1 MKMSD
6 LLYLH
11 GQPQISGKIKTT
23 AEDFRVT
30 EDLGYLPDGEGEQ
43 LLVRLR
49 KTGCNTRFVADAL
62 ARYLKISAREVSFAG
77 MKDRHAVTEQTF
89 CLRVPGKEMPDMSGF
104 SLEGCEILQVSRHKR
119 KIRTGALAG
128 NAFSLIIRQISDQA
142 AAEQRLA
149 LISRD
154 GAVNY
159 FGEQRF
165 GRDGHNLTMAG
176 QWARGEITIRDRN
189 KRSLLLSAARSAM
202 FNQVT
207 SARLAAQGNLT
218 TLLEG
223 DCVQL
228 TGRGSWFVATTDELD
243 DVRLRL
249 QQGELRL
256 TAPLAGKGHAG
267 PQADALSFEQQIL
280 DQQPELC
287 ELLIKEKV
295 EAARRAMLVVPKE
308 LRWQWLDSTTLKLD
322 FWLPAGS
329 FATSVV
335 RELLQQG
342 GEFEDIAE

>member
-1 MKMSD
+1 MKMSE

-11 GQPQISGKIKTT
+11 GQPQITGKIKTV
-23 AEDFRVT
+23 ADDFRVT
-30 EDLGYLPDGEGEQ
+30 EDLGYSPDGEGEQ

-62 ARYLKISAREVSFAG
+62 ARYLKIPAREVSFAG

-89 CLRVPGKEMPDMSGF
+89 CLRLPGKEMPDMSGF
-104 SLEGCEILQVSRHKR
+104 LLEGCEILQVSRHKR

-128 NAFSLIIRQISDQA
+128 NAFSLIIREVSDQTA
-142 AAEQRLA
+142 TEQRLA
-149 LISRD
+149 LIARE

-165 GRDGHNLTMAG
+165 GRDGHNLTMVN

-202 FNQVT
+202 FNLVT
-207 SARLAAQGNLT
+207 SSRLAATGDLK
-218 TLLEG
+218 TLLIG

-228 TGRGSWFVATTDELD
+228 TGRGSWFVATEEELD
-243 DVRLRL
+243 DVRQRVA
-249 QQGELRL
+249 QGELRL
-256 TAPLAGKGHAG
+256 TAPLAGKGNAG
-267 PQADALSFEQQIL
+267 PQGEAFSFEQQIL
-280 DQQPELC
+280 DQHPQLC
-287 ELLIKEKV
+287 ALLVKEKT
-295 EAARRAMLVVPKE
+295 EAARRAMLVVPKA
-308 LRWQWLDSTTLKLD
+308 LQWQWLDTTTLKLD

-329 FATSVV
+329 FATSIV